1 MGAGGI
7 LLCSHRAVRGRPV
20 GSGPRESGHQ
30 LPLSVP
36 QHLALPH
43 LLTGGRGGMH
53 FLVPFPGLNGK
64 VKLNTTRVYNCARPD
79 GSPAHQRISA
89 APSSRRDGNVGAVG
103 VLC

>member
-1 MGAGGI
+1 
-7 LLCSHRAVRGRPV
+7 
-20 GSGPRESGHQ
+20 
-30 LPLSVP
+30 
-36 QHLALPH
+36 
-43 LLTGGRGGMH
+43 MH

-89 APSSRRDGNVGAVG
+89 APSSRRDGNMGAAG